1 MSKSKKKSSDGIDLR
16 RVLLIVHP
24 SQASARADLERMR
37 SWFDSQ
43 DIQADILNLA
53 DHPESDELAAP
64 DLDQLDLAV
73 SLGGDGCVLRSVLLV
88 GDADVPVLGVN
99 HGRLGYL
106 TEVESGDA
114 IAALEKIQRGEY
126 DIQQRMRLSVRL
138 ERGDG
143 TSQHLS
149 DVLNEVVLE
158 KQHSGHTIQLS
169 VWLDEEFFTTYVA
182 DGIIIATSTG
192 STAYSMSA
200 RGPIVAPSAEAI
212 LFTPVAPHMIFDR
225 PLILPPRSVVRLEVL
240 PDRIAETATDGRR
253 QPNLVP
259 GDSLV
264 CERSPHPARLVSFSK
279 RMFFDVLKQKF
290 NLNDRVGG
298 AG

>member
-16 RVLLIVHP
+16 RALLIVHP
-24 SQASARADLERMR
+24 SQASARADLDKIR

-43 DIQADILNLA
+43 GIQADILNLA

-64 DLDQLDLAV
+64 DLNQLDLAV

-182 DGIIIATSTG
+182 DGIIIATPTG

-225 PLILPPRSVVRLEVL
+225 PLILPPSSVVRLEVL

-253 QPNLVP
+253 QPNLAP